1 MFEFVFAQMT
11 KANTRS
17 CNKFNSSMIS
27 TFKNIIW
34 GWPDKTEDIVFKS
47 TKASNISNFKVKIV
61 RQQLREKKNFWKSC
75 FVLKRGMFSLFLAV

>member
-34 GWPDKTEDIVFKS
+34 GWPYKIEDIVFKS
-47 TKASNISNFKVKIV
+47 TKASDISNFKVKIV
-61 RQQLREKKNFWKSC
+61 PLDNSWGKKRIFEKVVLFWKGVC
-75 FVLKRGMFSLFLAV
+75 FQYF